1 VRFAIDIGG
10 TFTDLVVQDE
20 NGQLWVTKSPTIP
33 KDPVQGV
40 LDVLEKAARDMDISL
55 SKLLGKGEFLTHGT
69 TQALN
74 AILTGNTARTAFLTT
89 KGHPDILLIR
99 EGGREKFNYV
109 QPYPDPYVPR
119 SLTFEIKERIGSQGE
134 IVTALD
140 EDDTVQIIRRLPALG
155 VEAVAVCFLWSIVNP
170 VHEIRVGQLLS
181 ENIPGLHYTLSHRLN
196 PCMREYRRAS
206 STAIDASLKPIMAEY
221 LFGLRDRL
229 NKAGFSGRLLLITS
243 GGGVKDLEDVAQ
255 SPIHLINSGP
265 AMAPVAGR
273 HFGHIDLRA
282 DTVIVADTGGT
293 SYDVSLVRK
302 GTIPWTRESW
312 IGPEWTGHMTGFPSV
327 DVKSIGTGGGSIA
340 WIDEGG
346 LLHVGPQSAGAVPG
360 PVCYGRGGQEPTV
373 TDACLALGYI
383 DQDYFLG
390 GSMPLDVNAAK
401 RAIDE
406 HVAKRLQLDTKDAAL
421 AIMQVVNENMV
432 QLIEEISLN
441 QGIDPREAVLI
452 GGGGAAGLNAVSIAR
467 RLGCSNVIIPRTGA
481 VLSAS
486 GALLSDMMSDFSQT
500 HPTRC
505 NSFDFEGAGMVLKQ
519 LEARC
524 KQFISNSGFT
534 TKQSKIDFSA
544 EMRYANEVW
553 EIEVPIR
560 SVPISSQKDVE
571 QVVDDFHKKHEE
583 LFNTIDPH
591 AEVHILTWRARATCM
606 LRENEKLDL
615 PSTTKVNAARQDRSV
630 RKAYFPGLGDVDTLA
645 RFFENLEIG
654 EKVLGAAIIESPF
667 TTIVV
672 DPGASVE
679 RVESGSLIINPHERV
694 E

>member
-1 VRFAIDIGG
+1 MRFAIDIGG

-40 LDVLEKAARDMDISL
+40 LDVLEIAARDIDISL
-55 SKLLGKGEFLTHGT
+55 GELLGKGEFLTHGT

-74 AILTGNTARTAFLTT
+74 AILTGNTARTALLTT

-119 SLTFEIKERIGSQGE
+119 SLTFEITERIGSQGE

-140 EDDTVQIIRRLPALG
+140 EADTVKILQKMPDLG

-170 VHEIRVGQLLS
+170 VHENRVGQLIS
-181 ENIPGLHYTLSHRLN
+181 ENIPDIPYTLSHRLN

-206 STAIDASLKPIMAEY
+206 STSIDASLKPIIAEY

-229 NKAGFSGRLLLITS
+229 NNAGFSGRLLLITS
-243 GGGVKDLEDVAQ
+243 GGGVMDLEDVAR

-273 HFGHIDLRA
+273 HFGHIDLGV
-282 DTVIVADTGGT
+282 DTIIVADTGGT

-340 WIDEGG
+340 WIDDGG

-360 PVCYGRGGQEPTV
+360 PVCYGRGGQKPTV

-390 GSMPLDVNAAK
+390 GSMPLDMSAAK
-401 RAIDE
+401 QAIDE
-406 HVAKRLQLDTKDAAL
+406 YVAKRMQLDTKDAAL

-441 QGIDPREAVLI
+441 QGIDPREAVLV

-467 RLGCSNVIIPRTGA
+467 RLGCSKVIIPQTGA
-481 VLSAS
+481 VLSAA

-505 NSFDFEGAGMVLKQ
+505 DSFDFEGVDKVLKQ

-524 KQFISNSGFT
+524 KQFILNSGFT
-534 TKQSKIDFSA
+534 MEKSTIDFSA
-544 EMRYANEVW
+544 EMRYASEVW

-560 SVPISSQKDVE
+560 SVPITSSTEVN

-591 AEVHILTWRARATCM
+591 AEVHILTWRAKATCK
-606 LRENEKLDL
+606 LREDEKLNL
-615 PSTTKVNAARQDRSV
+615 ASSTKATAVKQDGSFRQ
-630 RKAYFPGLGDVDTLA
+630 AFFPGLGEVDTLV
-645 RFFENLEIG
+645 RFFKNLEIG
-654 EKVLGAAIIESPF
+654 EIVSGAAIIESPF
-667 TTIVV
+667 TTIVI

-679 RVESGSLIINPHERV
+679 RVESGSLVIYPYEKV